1 MKLNKLLKGG
11 MHVDFWTNLEDQCLR
26 FRVKFLGVEIV
37 RIKVTLMDHNIIHV
51 DK

>member
-1 MKLNKLLKGG
+1 MKLNKLLRKG
-11 MHVDFWTNLEDQCLR
+11 MKVEIWKDLEDNCLR